1 MKYLVAIANK
11 SKGLNKI
18 NINFLF
24 EANNAYT
31 LYMCL

>member
-18 NINFLF
+18 NKIFLC